1 MSVEAPTPEV
11 IQNGVAHLNLDE
23 KIDPGLSAQAA
34 PSESTSKP
42 KPPPRKLPFEG
53 PTASS
58 ERPGPVQLS
67 SEEQTKY
74 EDVLAHMKSLES
86 LPTTSNKK
94 NKETA
99 PLSDVE
105 KYFLTKDCILRY
117 LRATK
122 WNVSEAKKRLEG
134 TIVWRR
140 EYGTDTLT
148 AETIEP
154 EVSSSMEKGLT
165 GGRH

>member
-1 MSVEAPTPEV
+1 
-11 IQNGVAHLNLDE
+11 
-23 KIDPGLSAQAA
+23 
-34 PSESTSKP
+34 
-42 KPPPRKLPFEG
+42 
-53 PTASS
+53 
-58 ERPGPVQLS
+58 
-67 SEEQTKY
+67 
-74 EDVLAHMKSLES
+74 MKSLES

-122 WNVSEAKKRLEG
+122 WNVNEAKKRLEG
-134 TIVWRR
+134 TVVWRR

-154 EVSSSMEKGLT
+154 EVSS
-165 GGRH
+165 